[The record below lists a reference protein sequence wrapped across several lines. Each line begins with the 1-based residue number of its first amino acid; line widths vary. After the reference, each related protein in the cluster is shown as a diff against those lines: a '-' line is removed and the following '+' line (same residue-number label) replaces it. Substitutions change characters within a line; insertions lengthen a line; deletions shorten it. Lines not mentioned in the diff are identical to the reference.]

1 MEKVIVTGAGGFI
14 GKALT
19 IKLLSS
25 GVKVY
30 GIDISL
36 NKIIGLKEYGN
47 FVPVV
52 ADFSIYEKLHEMIDE
67 RNFDAFYHFA
77 WNGVFGDS
85 FKNYSLQL
93 DNVKYACNAISEAQK
108 LGCKKMIFAGTMNE
122 YEIKSYINMD
132 YFEPRFT
139 CIYGMCKIAAEMI
152 LKTLAFNCGMEYCG
166 GLIAMAYGE
175 NNYSKMLPNM
185 VINQLIN
192 VRNPKLIE
200 GNNFYDM
207 IYIDDISSAFIA
219 IGEKGVNMKSYYI
232 GHRNLKTFRELM
244 TDIRDI
250 LNPQAQ
256 LLFGEYKD
264 TVNMDYSLIDLN
276 ALYNDTGFECKSDFK
291 ESILKT
297 AEWVKSLNWE

>member
-19 IKLLSS
+19 IKLLSL
-25 GVKVY
+25 GIKVY

-36 NKIIGLKEYGN
+36 DKIIGLKGFGD

-52 ADFSIYEKLHEMIDE
+52 ADFSKYEKLHDMIAE

-77 WNGVFGDS
+77 WNGVFGDL
-85 FKNYSLQL
+85 FKDYSLQL
-93 DNVKYACNAISEAQK
+93 DNVKYACDAMSEAQN

-122 YEIKSYINMD
+122 YEIKSYIHMD

-139 CIYGMCKIAAEMI
+139 CIYGTCKIAAEMI
-152 LKTLAFNCGMEYCG
+152 LKTLAFNYGMEYCG

-175 NNYSKMLPNM
+175 GNFSKMLPN
-185 VINQLIN
+185 VIINQLNNN
-192 VRNPKLIE
+192 VNPKLID
-200 GNNFYDM
+200 GDNLYDM
-207 IYIDDISSAFIA
+207 VYIDDIVDAFIA

-232 GHRNLKTFRELM
+232 GHRNLKTFRELI
-244 TDIRDI
+244 TDIRNI